1 VTSPPAKPAAT
12 TRLLRPGRVVAV
24 TLALLLS
31 SYLVLA
37 TWVVLGIRTHPDWVN
52 AAPQG
57 AAGRAMNVLLVGTD
71 TPPAGQVARA
81 DTLVIVHL
89 PADGSAIYLVSLP
102 RVAQALLPQGV
113 IQLRTSRVI
122 GGVPLTARAVEQV
135 AGIQLDHVV
144 ETDFE
149 GFAGLADVVGG
160 VTVTN
165 PHASTG
171 DGGRGVPEGPL
182 TLHGREALAFV
193 RDHSVTDQV
202 RTERQRSVLKAV
214 LAKLPLAIANPV
226 NLARISTDLVSHV
239 DTDDTVVQD
248 FPEILRRVLAGR
260 NRIVGIEPPLL
271 PRTNDWD
278 RPRLDPA
285 GMAVLAQALRDGTMA
300 DYRPDRP

>member
-1 VTSPPAKPAAT
+1 
-12 TRLLRPGRVVAV
+12 
-24 TLALLLS
+24 
-31 SYLVLA
+31 
-37 TWVVLGIRTHPDWVN
+37 
-52 AAPQG
+52 
-57 AAGRAMNVLLVGTD
+57 MNVLLVGTD
-71 TPPAGQVARA
+71 TPPAGQVGRA

-122 GGVPLTARAVEQV
+122 GGVPLTVRGGG
-135 AGIQLDHVV
+135 AGGRDPAGSRGGNGFL
-144 ETDFE
+144 E

-214 LAKLPLAIANPV
+214 LAKLPLAIAVKIRSTWPGCPPTWSATSTPTTRWCRTFRRFWRRA
-226 NLARISTDLVSHV
+226 ARR
-239 DTDDTVVQD
+239 
-248 FPEILRRVLAGR
+248 PEPDRRHRAAAAAAH
-260 NRIVGIEPPLL
+260 E
-271 PRTNDWD
+271 
-278 RPRLDPA
+278 RLGPAEARPA

-300 DYRPDRP
+300 HDRLGPALKAPLEESHLVGVCPIGGDEGTRTLNLDLAKVLRCQLRHVPGRFPLPVTGQRNAQRS